1 MLCRPYLCENN
12 FVPNHV
18 VRSHDDWES
27 SLGHHATEVSSHDVM
42 QYEGLQFLQVLTLK
56 AL

>member
-1 MLCRPYLCENN
+1 MLRRPYVCENN

-18 VRSHDDWES
+18 VRSHGDWES
-27 SLGHHATEVSSHDVM
+27 SLGHHATEVSSHDVV
-42 QYEGLQFLQVLTLK
+42 QYEGLQFLRVLTLK